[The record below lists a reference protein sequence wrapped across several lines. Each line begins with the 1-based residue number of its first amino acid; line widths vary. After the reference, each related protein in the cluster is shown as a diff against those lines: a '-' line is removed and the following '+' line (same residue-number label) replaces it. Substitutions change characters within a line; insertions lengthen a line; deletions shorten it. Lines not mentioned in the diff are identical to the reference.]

1 MTTKVLITGSS
12 GYIGKNLTEYLLKKS
27 FEVHA
32 IGLNRPKIKNNKFF
46 FYKKN
51 LLKDIK
57 FELKNIQCMVFQ
69 N

>member
-32 IGLNRPKIKNNKFF
+32 IGSNRPKIKSKKFF
-46 FYKKN
+46 F
-51 LLKDIK
+51 L
-57 FELKNIQCMVFQ
+57 
-69 N
+69 